1 LGKEDSEVQPKITPA
16 AQKEQEASGIASG
29 WEETKTQSS
38 DDARHPAKSL
48 ESSIPDMSAVIAETA
63 NLQSDERSQQSSTA
77 ALDSVTRA
85 YISRSDAREDKP
97 FTVETSIDDPPKT
110 AGASKPRP
118 SPLLSALADSI
129 LCPIYQA
136 GYEELEHEIQ
146 VFSEKEEYQREQA
159 RQRMAQKRKANPEEQ
174 REKHRLYMREYRARK
189 RREADSQQ
197 AQETETS

>member
-48 ESSIPDMSAVIAETA
+48 ESSIPDMSAVIAETS

-110 AGASKPRP
+110 ASASEPRP
-118 SPLLSALADSI
+118 SLFLMALG
-129 LCPIYQA
+129 
-136 GYEELEHEIQ
+136 GYLVYEAKDHIQ
-146 VFSEKEEYQREQA
+146 RVNHRKAAREYNA
-159 RQRMAQKRKANPEEQ
+159 RQRLAHPDQVREKDKLRKRKKREQ
-174 REKHRLYMREYRARK
+174 E
-189 RREADSQQ
+189 RREAESGQPPE
-197 AQETETS
+197 AN